1 LCFENDMGLI
11 ADGETQ
17 RRSSGTDGRG
27 RRNRNGAMYRQQHIY
42 ATDTKTIIEIISTM
56 SDDSDKRMQREPA
69 VRDGGGHRRA
79 VLRRTATGT
88 DELGVDSADG

>member
-1 LCFENDMGLI
+1 M
-11 ADGETQ
+11 
-17 RRSSGTDGRG
+17 
-27 RRNRNGAMYRQQHIY
+27 
-42 ATDTKTIIEIISTM
+42 IIEIISTM
-56 SDDSDKRMQREPA
+56 SDASDKRMQREPA